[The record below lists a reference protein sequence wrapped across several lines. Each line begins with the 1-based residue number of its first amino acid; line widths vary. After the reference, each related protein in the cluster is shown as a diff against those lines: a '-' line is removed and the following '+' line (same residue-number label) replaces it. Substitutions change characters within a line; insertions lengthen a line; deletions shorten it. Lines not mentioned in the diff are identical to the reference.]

1 MSSLTSHCV
10 NRPKERYAGLA
21 GLAAAVLSTSWTAT
35 VVADSSS
42 TLPNDPPIRVVM
54 QLDWRFNAQFAGFY
68 QAIEQGYFAE
78 AGLEIELRG
87 GVTTPDTVAATL
99 AEPLISFGCAEGNVI
114 LGDAASGAPVRVLG
128 TMFQDSPM
136 GWMYLEGGSIS
147 GFRDLV
153 GAKVG
158 IHADGNRVLNLLLEK
173 EGFDTTDFV
182 TFSAS
187 HDPQQLLDGT
197 ADALQC
203 YYIDEFVRLRQL
215 VGDQARIFLAK
226 DFGYRAYSQVVFTH
240 QQTLEEH
247 PEIVRAFLK
256 ALKDGWTY
264 AFAHQTETVDLIL
277 RDYDPEIDRD
287 YQIASL
293 ALIEELMVPE
303 PGALMRP
310 MDLEVWENGQAYLLQ
325 YNLIEQ
331 PVSISNLLDQSHLP
345 R

>member
-1 MSSLTSHCV
+1 LRQRI
-10 NRPKERYAGLA
+10 RPAALA
-21 GLAAAVLSTSWTAT
+21 GVAAALSFWSTAAAAPES
-35 VVADSSS
+35 VSADGSV
-42 TLPNDPPIRVVM
+42 PPIRVVM

-99 AEPLISFGCAEGNVI
+99 AEPLISFGCAESNVI
-114 LGDAASGAPVRVLG
+114 LGDAAAGAPVRVLG

-136 GWMYLEGGSIS
+136 GWMHLAGGAVS
-147 GFRDLV
+147 GFGDLV

-158 IHADGNRVLNLLLEK
+158 IHADGNRVLKLLLER
-173 EGFDTTDFV
+173 EGFDTTGFE

-215 VGDQARIFLAK
+215 VGDQARVFLAK
-226 DFGYRAYSQVVFTH
+226 DFGYQAFSQVIFTH
-240 QQTLEEH
+240 AETLEKH
-247 PEIVRAFLK
+247 PEVVRAFLQ
-256 ALKDGWTY
+256 ALKQGWAYT
-264 AFAHQTETVDLIL
+264 FAHQTETVDLIL
-277 RDYDPEIDRD
+277 RDYDPDIDRD

-303 PGALMRP
+303 AGALMRP
-310 MDLEVWENGQAYLLQ
+310 MDPAVWESGQAYLLQ
-325 YNLIEQ
+325 YNLIDQ
-331 PVSISNLLDQSHLP
+331 PISISTLLDQSHLP
-345 R
+345 H